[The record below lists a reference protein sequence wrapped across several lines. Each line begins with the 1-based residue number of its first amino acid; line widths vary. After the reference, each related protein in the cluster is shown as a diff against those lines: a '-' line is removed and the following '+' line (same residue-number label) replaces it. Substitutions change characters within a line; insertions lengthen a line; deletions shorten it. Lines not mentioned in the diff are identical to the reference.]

1 MSQGSF
7 SQKVQ
12 RVSRRLPPWRLEGR
26 LKAVVGLLAYGS
38 LPASV
43 GDQCEIVLDQQR
55 SVLAEV
61 VGFRG
66 DQAILLPYETGLDL
80 RAGLTVRL
88 LRQGIWLPVGH
99 GLIGRVLDP
108 RGQPIDNGGPLR
120 GVFYEP
126 LRLDTPEA
134 LQRKRIRD
142 PLVTGQRVIDGLMP
156 IGQGQRIGIFAGSGV
171 GKSTLLGEL
180 AKGSKADRI
189 VVALV
194 GERGREV
201 LPFLEDSLGEQGRAR
216 SVVLVATS
224 DQSPLLRV
232 RCCQSA
238 VMMAGWFRS
247 RGEHVVLLMDSLT
260 RLAMAQRE
268 IGLSLGEPPSARGY
282 TPSVFQTMAGVL
294 EAMGTDEIGSV
305 TGILTVL
312 VDGDDLDEPV
322 ADAARAMLDG
332 HIVLERKL
340 AERGQFPAINAL
352 KSLSRVAPDLMTAD
366 HAKHARKI
374 RQLLST
380 YQEAEDLIRIGA
392 YQRGSSA
399 TIDMAIQ
406 LMPQLTQF
414 LAQQV
419 DQFSGW
425 EQTLAQMAQLVANW
439 PG

>member
-1 MSQGSF
+1 MSQPTF
-7 SQKVQ
+7 TEKVR
-12 RVSRRLPPWRLEGR
+12 RVAGRLPPWRLEGR
-26 LKAVVGLLAYGS
+26 LKSVVGLLAYGS

-43 GDQCEIVLDQQR
+43 GDQCEILLDQGR
-55 SVLAEV
+55 AVLAEV

-66 DQAILLPYETGLDL
+66 DQAVLLPYETGLDL

-88 LRQGIWLPVGH
+88 LRQGIWLPVGD

-108 RGQPIDNGGPLR
+108 RGLPIDNQGPLR

-126 LRLDTPEA
+126 LRVEAPEA
-134 LQRKRIRD
+134 LLRKRIRQ
-142 PLVTGQRVIDGLMP
+142 PLVTGQKVIDGLIP

-180 AKGSKADRI
+180 AKGAMADRI

-201 LPFLEDSLGEQGRAR
+201 LPFLEDSLGPRGRAR
-216 SVVLVATS
+216 SVVVVATS

-238 VMMAGWFRS
+238 VMMASWFRS
-247 RGEHVVLLMDSLT
+247 RGEHVLLLMDSLT

-282 TPSVFQTMAGVL
+282 TPSVFQTMATVL
-294 EAMGTDEIGSV
+294 EAMGTDQDGAI

-322 ADAARAMLDG
+322 ADAARSMLDG
-332 HIVLERKL
+332 HIVLDRKL
-340 AERGQFPAINAL
+340 AEKGHFPAIAAL
-352 KSLSRVAPDLMTAD
+352 RSLSRVAPDLMNPE
-366 HAKHARKI
+366 HARAARKL
-374 RQLLST
+374 RQILST
-380 YQEAEDLIRIGA
+380 FQEAEDLIRIGA
-392 YQRGSSA
+392 YQKGSSPG
-399 TIDMAIQ
+399 IDMAIQ
-406 LMPQLTQF
+406 LMPSIQSFLTQQ
-414 LAQQV
+414 A
-419 DQFSGW
+419 DQCSPW
-425 EQTLAQMAQLVANW
+425 EQTLAQMGKIVASW